1 MDHQSTQAKSAVKSI
16 AIDREAELR
25 KIALSSLM
33 AAAVAVA
40 ALQAYRDTGGTG
52 ILVTNSPL
60 SREGVKHQLAEL
72 G

>member
-40 ALQAYRDTGGTG
+40 ALQAVTGLQEQDAPPAPAASAIET
-52 ILVTNSPL
+52 LDLN
-60 SREGVKHQLAEL
+60 R
-72 G
+72 